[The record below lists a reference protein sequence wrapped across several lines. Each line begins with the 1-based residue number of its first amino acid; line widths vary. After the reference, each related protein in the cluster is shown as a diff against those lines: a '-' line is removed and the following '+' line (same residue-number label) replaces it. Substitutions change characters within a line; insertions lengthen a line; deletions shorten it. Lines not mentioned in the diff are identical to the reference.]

1 MLFLIKSM
9 QRYELKPVFTV
20 ICIFLT
26 LTLTKFELRVLLV
39 NDEQATFATNNL
51 AVGCTLF

>member
-1 MLFLIKSM
+1 MLFFLKSM